1 MNALYILSDILF
13 SFPDIPNRVYRLLQ
27 TLDILLLLCIYSLTF
42 LAVCTRYYTAI
53 YVPSSVMCKTLILLT
68 LAVIAAADSG
78 IQPVARSPIFA
89 GARLARR
96 QGTCAEFGGW

>member
-1 MNALYILSDILF
+1 
-13 SFPDIPNRVYRLLQ
+13 
-27 TLDILLLLCIYSLTF
+27 
-42 LAVCTRYYTAI
+42 
-53 YVPSSVMCKTLILLT
+53 MCKTLILLT

-96 QGTCAEFGGW
+96 QGACAEFGGW